1 MERVTEF
8 REWTVGDYLARVKKK
23 EIDLPKFQRGISWS
37 AGQQA
42 RLISSIRQGFPIG
55 AVLLAK
61 KSEPNGSQYSI
72 IDGLQRTTALSRFS
86 EDPRSFIGTADH
98 EFDEDWRAFVRWVS
112 KRCVDAEIS
121 QTDIDGFLHAYL
133 RSVDGGDFDTHELYR
148 AIESQFHVP
157 GTELLKDPEL
167 RRKSKALF
175 ESMREAFDI
184 SQCPIPVILY
194 SGETRHLPEIFE
206 RLNSQGVKLSKYQ
219 IFAASWQKHFPFEN
233 QELRTATRDFY
244 LSRLE
249 ESDINIDGVEQDGLP
264 TELTLFD
271 YLTGLS
277 SVLVNRFPLLFA
289 PGWSSH
295 IAYGIACVAHG
306 CAIGKMAELED
317 RFARLPDGRP
327 ATERFASAL
336 LAVCE
341 DVQRALSGRLSLRLN
356 SSSDQAVQYAQ
367 HTEFQISTIV
377 TRLMVEAFNPHD
389 WSEKEPLA
397 IRRERDQLVRRWYFY
412 DRLREAWGNAGDS
425 QFYRLVWDLLGD
437 KLTPRRTTL
446 EPPSDEDLV
455 RVLDAWYEQHMKSRD
470 RVRVNVVSE
479 TKMVLRYFYSSRH
492 SVKHEKEHK
501 FELDHIVPISWWRK
515 FFAVYKDDPV
525 NSEEACGPINSIGNL
540 CLMTTKD
547 HDSKGTKPPFD
558 WFKEHSDGGDDPN
571 FSARCRDLY
580 FLIDESSFRYPEI
593 PGKSL
598 KDLDPSNPTTLAAVK
613 EGLLETSRERWKIMK
628 AEILT
633 SLTIH

>member
-1 MERVTEF
+1 MHRVTEF
-8 REWTVGDYLARVKKK
+8 REWTVGDYLARVRRK

-61 KSEPNGSQYSI
+61 KSGTNESQYSI
-72 IDGLQRTTALSRFS
+72 IDGLQRTTALNRFS

-98 EFDEDWRAFVRWVS
+98 EFDEDWKEFVRWVG
-112 KRCVDAEIS
+112 KRFSGADVSEADVS
-121 QTDIDGFLHAYL
+121 SFLHAYL
-133 RSVDGGDFDTHELYR
+133 RSVDVADFDTHELYG
-148 AIESQFHVP
+148 AIESQFKVA
-157 GTELLKDPEL
+157 GAALISDSEL
-167 RRKSKALF
+167 RRRAKALF
-175 ESMREAFDI
+175 ESMRGAFDI

-194 SGETRHLPEIFE
+194 SGDARHLPDIFE

-219 IFAASWQKHFPFEN
+219 IFAATWQKPFQFHN
-233 QELRTATRDFY
+233 PELRNATQAFY

-264 TELTLFD
+264 IELTLFD

-277 SVLVNRFPLLFA
+277 SVLTKRFPLLFA

-317 RFARLPDGRP
+317 KFVRLPDGHP
-327 ATERFASAL
+327 ATEEFAKSL

-341 DVQRALSGRLSLRLN
+341 DVNRALSGRLSLRLN
-356 SSSDQAVQYAQ
+356 SSADQTVQFPQ

-377 TRLMVEAFNPHD
+377 TRLLVEHFNRDD
-389 WSEKEPLA
+389 WSERVPLA
-397 IRRERDQLVRRWYFY
+397 KRKGQDQFVRRWYLY

-425 QFYRLVWDLLGD
+425 QFYRLVWDVVGE

-446 EPPSDEDLV
+446 EPTSNEDLE
-455 RVLDAWYEQHMKSRD
+455 RVLDAWYEQDMKSRD
-470 RVRVNVVSE
+470 RVRVNVVSD
-479 TKMVLRYFYSSRH
+479 TKLVLRYFYYSKH
-492 SVKHEKEHK
+492 SVRHEVENK

-515 FFAVYKDDPV
+515 FFKVFENDLK

-540 CLMTTKD
+540 CLMTASD
-547 HDSKGTKPPFD
+547 HNSKGTKPPFD
-558 WFKEHSDGGDDPN
+558 WFKEQSETAGNAD
-571 FSARCRDLY
+571 FIARCRDLY
-580 FLIDESSFRYPEI
+580 FLIDESEFRYPEI
-593 PGKSL
+593 PGKSFQ
-598 KDLDPSNPTTLAAVK
+598 DLDPSNPTTLTAVK
-613 EGLLETSRERWKIMK
+613 EGLIESSRSRWKIIK
-628 AEILT
+628 SEIMS
-633 SLTIH
+633 SLKIE